1 MQVQQPNK
9 IRKAVLIGAVGVV
22 LTGAGVAVVSA
33 ASGPPTPS
41 PTTTAS
47 PSATPGSPVPEK
59 GNGTAR
65 GQQLH
70 GESVVKNSDG
80 SFETRVAQQGTV
92 EAVSGSSITVKSE
105 DGFSQDYVIKADTK
119 IVKLPEPAAN
129 GAPAKDDA
137 GKRLRPSAA
146 TAADIKQGDTVR
158 IAGVRDGSSV
168 TARNIVDGVAGAKGN
183 GLGRGHGLRHDPG
196 PGLGNGNG
204 MGNGNAQGSRV

>member
-9 IRKAVLIGAVGVV
+9 IRKAVLISAIGVA

-41 PTTTAS
+41 PSTAS

-59 GNGTAR
+59 GNGTSHVR
-65 GQQLH
+65 PLH
-70 GESVVKNSDG
+70 GESVVKKSDG

-105 DGFSQDYVIKADTK
+105 DGFSQDYVINADTK
-119 IVKLPEPAAN
+119 IVKLPEPVADGTA
-129 GAPAKDDA
+129 AKDDA

-158 IAGVRDGSSV
+158 VSGVRDGSSV
-168 TARNIVDGVAGAKGN
+168 TARNIVDGAAVAKGN
-183 GLGRGHGLRHDPG
+183 GLGRGHGRGHGLG
-196 PGLGNGNG
+196 PGRG

>member
-9 IRKAVLIGAVGVV
+9 IRKAVLIGAIGVA

-41 PTTTAS
+41 PSTAS
-47 PSATPGSPVPEK
+47 PSATPGSPVPDK
-59 GNGTAR
+59 GNGAAHGR
-65 GQQLH
+65 RLH
-70 GESVVKNSDG
+70 GESVVKKSDG

-105 DGFSQDYVIKADTK
+105 DGFSQDYVINADTK
-119 IVKLPEPAAN
+119 IVKLPEPVADGTA
-129 GAPAKDDA
+129 AKDDA

-158 IAGVRDGSSV
+158 ISGVRDGSSV
-168 TARNIVDGVAGAKGN
+168 TARNIVDGAAGAKGN
-183 GLGRGHGLRHDPG
+183 GLGLGHGLGRGHGLGHGR
-196 PGLGNGNG
+196 G

>member
-9 IRKAVLIGAVGVV
+9 IRKAVLIGAVGVA

-41 PTTTAS
+41 PSTAS
-47 PSATPGSPVPEK
+47 PSATPGSPLPEE
-59 GNGTAR
+59 GDGAAR

-70 GESVVKNSDG
+70 GESVVKKSGG

-105 DGFSQDYVIKADTK
+105 DGFSQDYVINADTK

-146 TAADIKQGDTVR
+146 TAADIQQGDTVR
-158 IAGVRDGSSV
+158 VGGVRDGSSV
-168 TARNIVDGVAGAKGN
+168 TARNIVDGALGAKGN
-183 GLGRGHGLRHDPG
+183 GLGHGLRHDPG
-196 PGLGNGNG
+196 TGPGHGRGT
-204 MGNGNAQGSRV
+204 GNGNAQGSRA